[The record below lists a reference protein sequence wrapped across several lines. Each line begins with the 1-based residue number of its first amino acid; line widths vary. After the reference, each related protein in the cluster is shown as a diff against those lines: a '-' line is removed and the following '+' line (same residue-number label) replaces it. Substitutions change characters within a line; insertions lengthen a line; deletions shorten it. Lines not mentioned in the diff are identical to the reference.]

1 VTHRK
6 AARHR
11 STKNHCHGCTF
22 SPTEHE
28 VAQVRRHPLSSIS
41 SQTDEQGPRIPSYRY
56 TFDLEAFVTRTQKWM
71 LGVTSTAAL
80 MVALDQLVVST
91 ALNAIRNDLHAS
103 IATLEWTAN
112 AYSLSFAVLL
122 ITGAAL
128 GDRFGR
134 RRMFVV
140 GLAVFTL
147 ASMACALAPNI
158 GTLIAARAVQGAGSA
173 LVMPLAVALLT
184 GAFPPQQRGAALG
197 IFTALTGLA
206 VVGGPLVGGAVTE
219 GIAWQWIFWI
229 NVPIGA
235 VLIPFVLLRTSESRG
250 LRVRPDILGLLL
262 ASAGMFGV
270 VWGLVR
276 ANTIGWSSRE
286 VLLALITGAVATGAF
301 VAWEIRAR
309 EPMLSIELF
318 ADRSFSGGNIAM
330 FLLTAGLFSS
340 VFFLAQYLQITLGYS
355 PLAAGVRFLP
365 WTLALFVVAPLAGRL
380 IDRIG
385 SRLLLTLGLSLQAV
399 GIGWVALTI
408 ADGRAY
414 ASSIAALVIAGCGTS
429 MAIPA
434 GQNAVMNAV
443 PRTEVGKASGVFNTA
458 RQLGGAFGI
467 AILAAVFA
475 ANGNYSGPDAFR
487 DGVGPALGVA
497 AGLSALGA
505 IAGSLVRHHPAVAMP
520 ATSQSVTAEAQPR

>member
-1 VTHRK
+1 
-6 AARHR
+6 
-11 STKNHCHGCTF
+11 
-22 SPTEHE
+22 
-28 VAQVRRHPLSSIS
+28 
-41 SQTDEQGPRIPSYRY
+41 
-56 TFDLEAFVTRTQKWM
+56 VTRTQKWV
-71 LGVTSTAAL
+71 LAITSTAAL

-140 GLAVFTL
+140 GLSVFSL
-147 ASMACALAPNI
+147 ASAACALAP
-158 GTLIAARAVQGAGSA
+158 GTGALIAARSVQGAGAA

-184 GAFPPQQRGAALG
+184 SAFPAEKRGRALG

-206 VVGGPLVGGAVTE
+206 VVGGPLAGGAVTE
-219 GIAWQWIFWI
+219 EIAWQWIFWI

-235 VLIPFVLLRTSESRG
+235 VLIPLVLVRTRESYG
-250 LRVRPDILGLLL
+250 PRVRPDALGLVLV
-262 ASAGMFGV
+262 SAGMLGLA
-270 VWGLVR
+270 WGLVR
-276 ANTIGWSSRE
+276 AGAAGWGSAE
-286 VLLALITGAVATGAF
+286 VVSALAAGAVLTVVFA
-301 VAWEIRAR
+301 VWESRAR
-309 EPMLSIELF
+309 EPMLSIGLF
-318 ADRSFSGGNIAM
+318 ADRTFTSGNIAM
-330 FLLTAGLFSS
+330 FLLTAALYSS
-340 VFFLAQYLQITLGYS
+340 VFFLAQYLQISLGYS
-355 PLAAGVRFLP
+355 PLGAGLRFLP
-365 WTLALFVVAPLAGRL
+365 WTLPLFVVAPVAGRVL
-380 IDRIG
+380 DRIG
-385 SRLLLTLGLSLQAV
+385 SRLLLSLGLLLQCA
-399 GIGWVALTI
+399 GLGWVALTV
-408 ADGRAY
+408 AGAGSY
-414 ASSIAALVIAGCGTS
+414 ASAVPALVIAGCGAS

-443 PRTEVGKASGVFNTA
+443 PRDAIGKASGVFNTA

-475 ANGNYSGPDAFR
+475 ARGGYSSASDFR

-505 IAGSLVRHHPAVAMP
+505 CAAVLMRARQAQTAPPVPAP
-520 ATSQSVTAEAQPR
+520 VTAGAADASGAR

>member
-1 VTHRK
+1 M
-6 AARHR
+6 
-11 STKNHCHGCTF
+11 
-22 SPTEHE
+22 
-28 VAQVRRHPLSSIS
+28 
-41 SQTDEQGPRIPSYRY
+41 
-56 TFDLEAFVTRTQKWM
+56 TRTQRWV
-71 LGVTSTAAL
+71 LAITSTAAL

-91 ALNAIRNDLHAS
+91 ALNAIRNDLDAS

-122 ITGAAL
+122 VTGAAL

-140 GLAVFTL
+140 GLSVFSL
-147 ASMACALAPNI
+147 SSVACAMAPSI

-184 GAFPPQQRGAALG
+184 GAFPPEKRGGALG

-219 GIAWQWIFWI
+219 GIDWQWIFWI

-235 VLIPFVLLRTSESRG
+235 VLIPLALLRTSESHG
-250 LRVRPDILGLLL
+250 PRVRPDVLGLLL
-262 ASAGMFGV
+262 ASAAMFGL

-276 ANTIGWSSRE
+276 ADAAGWASAEVMSS
-286 VLLALITGAVATGAF
+286 LIAGAVMTVAF
-301 VAWEIRAR
+301 VAWENRAR
-309 EPMLSIELF
+309 APMLSIGLF
-318 ADRSFSGGNIAM
+318 ADRAFAGGNIAM
-330 FLLTAGLFSS
+330 FLHTAALFSS

-355 PLAAGVRFLP
+355 PLDAGLRFLP
-365 WTLALFVVAPLAGRL
+365 WTLPLFVIAPIAGRVL
-380 IDRIG
+380 DRIG
-385 SRLLLTLGLSLQAV
+385 SQLLLPLGLVLQCT
-399 GIGWVALTI
+399 GLGWVALTI
-408 ADGRAY
+408 ADGRSYTSAV
-414 ASSIAALVIAGCGTS
+414 AALVIAGCGAS

-443 PRTEVGKASGVFNTA
+443 PREAIGKASGVYNTA

-475 ANGNYSGPDAFR
+475 AKGSYSSPDAFR

-497 AGLSALGA
+497 AGMSALGA
-505 IAGSLVRHHPAVAMP
+505 IASSVMRRRPADVATAVP
-520 ATSQSVTAEAQPR
+520 APVTADAAAR

>member
-1 VTHRK
+1 M
-6 AARHR
+6 
-11 STKNHCHGCTF
+11 
-22 SPTEHE
+22 
-28 VAQVRRHPLSSIS
+28 
-41 SQTDEQGPRIPSYRY
+41 
-56 TFDLEAFVTRTQKWM
+56 TRTQKWV
-71 LGVTSTAAL
+71 LALTSTAAL

-91 ALNAIRNDLHAS
+91 ALNSIRNDLHAS

-122 ITGAAL
+122 VTGAAL

-140 GLAVFTL
+140 GLAIFSL
-147 ASMACALAPNI
+147 ASVACALAPSI
-158 GTLIAARAVQGAGSA
+158 GILVAARAVQGAGSA

-184 GAFPPQQRGAALG
+184 GAFPPEKRGGALG

-206 VVGGPLVGGAVTE
+206 VVGGPLVGGAVTQ

-235 VLIPFVLLRTSESRG
+235 VLIPLVLLRTSESHG
-250 LRVRPDILGLLL
+250 PRVRPDVLGLVLV
-262 ASAGMFGV
+262 SAGMFGL

-276 ANTIGWSSRE
+276 ADAAGWGSAE
-286 VLLALITGAVATGAF
+286 VMTALVAGAVMTVVF
-301 VAWEIRAR
+301 VAWETRAR
-309 EPMLSIELF
+309 EPMLSLGLF
-318 ADRSFSGGNIAM
+318 ADRAYTGGNIAM
-330 FLLTAGLFSS
+330 FLHTGALFSS

-355 PLAAGVRFLP
+355 PLGAGLRFLP
-365 WTLALFVVAPLAGRL
+365 WTLPLFVIAPVAGRVL
-380 IDRIG
+380 DRIG
-385 SRLLLTLGLSLQAV
+385 SRLLLTVGLVLQFI
-399 GIGWVALTI
+399 GLGWVALTI
-408 ADGRAY
+408 ADGRSYTSAV
-414 ASSIAALVIAGCGTS
+414 AALVIAGCGAS

-443 PRTEVGKASGVFNTA
+443 PREAIGKASGVYNTA

-475 ANGNYSGPDAFR
+475 AKGDYSSPDAFR

-497 AGLSALGA
+497 AGMSALGA
-505 IAGSLVRHHPAVAMP
+505 IAGALMRQRTTDVATAVPAPVAADAP
-520 ATSQSVTAEAQPR
+520 AR

>member
-1 VTHRK
+1 
-6 AARHR
+6 
-11 STKNHCHGCTF
+11 
-22 SPTEHE
+22 
-28 VAQVRRHPLSSIS
+28 
-41 SQTDEQGPRIPSYRY
+41 
-56 TFDLEAFVTRTQKWM
+56 VTRTQRWV
-71 LGVTSTAAL
+71 LAITSAAAL

-91 ALNAIRNDLHAS
+91 ALNAIRTDLHAS

-122 ITGAAL
+122 VTGAAL

-134 RRMFVV
+134 RRMLAA

-147 ASMACALAPNI
+147 ASVACALAPGT
-158 GTLIAARAVQGAGSA
+158 GTLIAARAVQGAGAA

-184 GAFPPQQRGAALG
+184 GAFPPERRGNALG

-206 VVGGPLVGGAVTE
+206 VVGGPLVGGAVTQ

-235 VLIPFVLLRTSESRG
+235 ALIPLVLLRTSESHG
-250 LRVRPDILGLLL
+250 SRVRPDVPGLILV
-262 ASAGMFGV
+262 SAGMLGL

-276 ANTIGWSSRE
+276 ADTSGWGSAE
-286 VLLALITGAVATGAF
+286 VVTALTAGAAATAAF
-301 VAWEIRAR
+301 GGWETRAR
-309 EPMLSIELF
+309 EPMLSLRLF
-318 ADRSFSGGNIAM
+318 ADRTFSGGNIAM
-330 FLLTAGLFSS
+330 FLFTGALFAT
-340 VFFLAQYLQITLGYS
+340 VFFFAQYLQVTLGYS
-355 PLAAGVRFLP
+355 PLGAGLRFLP
-365 WTLALFVVAPLAGRL
+365 WTLPLFVVAPAAGRL
-380 IDRIG
+380 LDRVG
-385 SRLLLTLGLSLQAV
+385 SRLLLTVGLLLQSA
-399 GIGWVALTI
+399 GLAWVALTI
-408 ADGRAY
+408 TGGRSY
-414 ASSIAALVIAGCGTS
+414 AAAVVPLVIAGCGAS

-443 PRTEVGKASGVFNTA
+443 PPGAIGQASGVFNTA

-475 ANGNYSGPDAFR
+475 ANGGYSSPGAFR

-505 IAGSLVRHHPAVAMP
+505 IAAAAMRRRPTETARSVPSTAFESRHHTTGR
-520 ATSQSVTAEAQPR
+520 TS